1 VSEAWVTYIAEG
13 EHDWP
18 EIDGVGDAE
27 PAAGEAKTPDG
38 SSYVV
43 DERTGL
49 LLPEG
54 ARAKRRTPGFGAE
67 WDE

>member
-1 VSEAWVTYIAEG
+1 VSNSWVTYIARKRSRKRA
-13 EHDWP
+13 
-18 EIDGVGDAE
+18 EIGGPGTAE
-27 PAAGEAKTPDG
+27 AFPAKKEREASDF
-38 SSYVV
+38 VL

-54 ARAKRRTPGFGAE
+54 ARAKKRQPGFGAE

>member
-1 VSEAWVTYIAEG
+1 VREAWVTYIAKKRARRRA
-13 EHDWP
+13 
-18 EIDGVGDAE
+18 EIGGRGTAE
-27 PAAGEAKTPDG
+27 SLPDKKEKEASDF
-38 SSYVV
+38 VL

-54 ARAKRRTPGFGAE
+54 ARAKKRQPGFGAE